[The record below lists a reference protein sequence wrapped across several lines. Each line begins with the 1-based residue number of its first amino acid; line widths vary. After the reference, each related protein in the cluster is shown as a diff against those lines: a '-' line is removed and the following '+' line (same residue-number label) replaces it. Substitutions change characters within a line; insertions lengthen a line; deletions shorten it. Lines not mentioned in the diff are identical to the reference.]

1 MLTAT
6 PVFAAPVEKD
16 STAAGWMEV
25 HPRYRTWLCK
35 CGLTSARDILAL
47 RGEVVGGHADR
58 HVVKVEL
65 HTGVSTRAA
74 FLKREHVVGRRVRY
88 RNWRANFGWVSRAE
102 REARTLQKLEARG
115 LPGPQWLAYG
125 EDDDGRAFLL
135 IEELSGAIPL
145 RELLADYTLS
155 ADELRLLAERLGKML
170 AECHAAGIGT
180 PELSAKHILVRPG
193 ILQPF
198 LIDWQSSR
206 LDRAITPADAAAW
219 FGALH
224 ATVPEGCVNPRLRL
238 RLLWAYRRVM
248 KASGNPLTLRAED
261 FASRVRTASRSQS
274 KRSSVR
280 QQLGATGVAPQ
291 RLVWLDGEAVVAI
304 PEVACAWPEDLK
316 REPFY
321 GQPPGT
327 VRLVLPCGTP
337 GELTR
342 FQSFAPLGQAIAAL
356 RERPWRSPGATAARV
371 LFHLQRFGIAGPKLL
386 AFGQRRTSRLRVNSF
401 VVVEVSHHS
410 PERRSG
416 VEKLLASDNVLR
428 NRALADIG
436 QFLKRLHDAG
446 CRFRWGLLGA
456 CPLLVAVPELTV
468 ASALAIALVRRV
480 SGRQARSDLALALAG
495 LDRLDKM
502 RVLRSYLG
510 SGATEH
516 STWDRFAGAVL

>member
-6 PVFAAPVEKD
+6 RVFAAPVEKD
-16 STAAGWMEV
+16 STAGWMEV
-25 HPRYRTWLCK
+25 HPRYRTWLRK
-35 CGLTSARDILAL
+35 CGLTSARDVLAL

-65 HTGVSTRAA
+65 HNGVSTRAA
-74 FLKREHVVGRRVRY
+74 FLKREHVVGRRARY
-88 RNWRANFGWVSRAE
+88 RNWLANFGWVSRAE
-102 REARTLQKLEARG
+102 REARTLQKLEALG

-125 EDDDGRAFLL
+125 ENADGRAFLL
-135 IEELSGAIPL
+135 IEELTGAIPL
-145 RELLADYTLS
+145 RELIADYTLS

-170 AECHAAGIGT
+170 AEFHAAGIGT
-180 PELSAKHILVRPG
+180 PELAAKHILVRPG
-193 ILQPF
+193 ILQPI
-198 LIDWQSSR
+198 LIDWQSS
-206 LDRAITPADAAAW
+206 LLNRAITPGNAAAW

-224 ATVPEGCVNPRLRL
+224 ATVPEGCVGPRVRL

-248 KASGNPLTLRAED
+248 KASGNPSTPRAPA
-261 FASRVRTASRSQS
+261 FASRVRTASRSQL

-280 QQLGATGVAPQ
+280 QQLGATGVEPQ

-304 PEVACAWPEDLK
+304 PGVACAWPENL
-316 REPFY
+316 RYEPFY
-321 GQPPGT
+321 GLPPGT
-327 VRLVLPCGTP
+327 ERSVLPCGTP
-337 GELTR
+337 GQLTR
-342 FQSFAPLGQAIAAL
+342 FQSFAPFGRAIAAL
-356 RERPWRSPGATAARV
+356 RERPWRSPAATAARV
-371 LFHLQRFGIAGPKLL
+371 LFHLRRFGIAGPKLL
-386 AFGQRRTSRLRVNSF
+386 AFGQRRTSRLRVDSF
-401 VVVEVSHHS
+401 VVVEAGHHS

-456 CPLLVAVPELTV
+456 RPLLVAVPELTV

-480 SGRQARSDLALALAG
+480 SVRHARSDLALALAG

-510 SGATEH
+510 SSATEH